1 MSTANVSG
9 DGDATRRERIGK
21 LLSDGL
27 QTEWRQ
33 RGYSSAEINAVVSRL
48 QALAT
53 GDESGRLCV
62 AGFTLKPYMAE
73 GDDIE
78 QSCSTCMYYEQGRQ
92 FCALPEL
99 QLPVLPQWSCRLWRI

>member
-1 MSTANVSG
+1 MSSANVGG
-9 DGDATRRERIGK
+9 DSDATQRERIGK

-27 QTEWRQ
+27 QTEWQQ
-33 RGYSSAEINAVVSRL
+33 RAYDSKDVNAVVSRL

-53 GDESGRLCV
+53 DDEAGRLNV
-62 AGFTLKPYMAE
+62 AGFTLEPYVAE
-73 GDDIE
+73 DDDIE